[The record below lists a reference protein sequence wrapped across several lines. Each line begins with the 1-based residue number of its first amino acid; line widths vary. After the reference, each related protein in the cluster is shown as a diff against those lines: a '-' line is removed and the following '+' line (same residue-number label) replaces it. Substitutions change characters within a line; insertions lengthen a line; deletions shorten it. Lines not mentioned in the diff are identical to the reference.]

1 MSEFGFSNFLTQFGF
16 SILFPV
22 MTLIIGGIWGRIGQ
36 QRHFSQMD
44 KAEESLSD
52 IMLFNSKPKNILD
65 AREATLVQ
73 GNVVMSIDYFRF
85 FLGSWRNMLGG
96 KVSTF
101 QINLERGRREA
112 IIRMRQMAKD
122 MGADCVYN
130 IKVES
135 MAVGAGRGVE
145 VLAYGTAVK
154 YETKYES

>member
-1 MSEFGFSNFLTQFGF
+1 MSEFGLSNLLAEVGL
-16 SILFPV
+16 SIFFPL

-36 QRHFSQMD
+36 QRHFKHMD

-52 IMLFNSKPKNILD
+52 IILFNSKPKNLVNAQQAIF
-65 AREATLVQ
+65 VQ

-112 IIRMRQMAKD
+112 IIRMRQMAE
-122 MGADCVYN
+122 GADENRVF
-130 IKVES
+130 
-135 MAVGAGRGVE
+135 G
-145 VLAYGTAVK
+145 
-154 YETKYES
+154 

>member
-1 MSEFGFSNFLTQFGF
+1 MNELGLSNYLTNIGF

-36 QRHFSQMD
+36 QRHFSHMD

-52 IMLFNSKPKNILD
+52 IVLFNSKPKNIM
-65 AREATLVQ
+65 AAQQAILVQ

-112 IIRMRQMAKD
+112 IIRMRQAAKD
-122 MGADCVYN
+122 LGADCVYN

-135 MAVGAGRGVE
+135 MAVGTGRGVE

-154 YETKYES
+154 YES